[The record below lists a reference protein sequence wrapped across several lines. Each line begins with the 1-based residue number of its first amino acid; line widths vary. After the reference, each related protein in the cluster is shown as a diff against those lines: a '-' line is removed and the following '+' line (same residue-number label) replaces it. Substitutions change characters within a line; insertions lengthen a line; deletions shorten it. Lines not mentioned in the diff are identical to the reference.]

1 MGLLVLSL
9 AIVTV
14 GVGASVAVYRNAMAS
29 CDTTDPL
36 ASKLGGF
43 WRFLERAMGFDAFYQ
58 KAIINPLA
66 FFAGGIDMLE
76 RMVFVP
82 LMGLAEAAIKTCGR
96 ITRASDEAG
105 LNRGFDGVCDGLRER
120 ATSTSRSQSG
130 RPQGYLRTIG
140 LGVTVLLVL
149 YFWLSAG

>member
-1 MGLLVLSL
+1 
-9 AIVTV
+9 
-14 GVGASVAVYRNAMAS
+14 
-29 CDTTDPL
+29 
-36 ASKLGGF
+36 
-43 WRFLERAMGFDAFYQ
+43 MGFDAFYQ
-58 KAIINPLA
+58 KAVISPLA

-82 LMGLAEAAIKTCGR
+82 LMGLAEAVIKGCGR
-96 ITRASDEAG
+96 ITRASDEVG

-120 ATSTSRSQSG
+120 ADASSRSQTG

-140 LGVTVLLVL
+140 LGVSVLLVL